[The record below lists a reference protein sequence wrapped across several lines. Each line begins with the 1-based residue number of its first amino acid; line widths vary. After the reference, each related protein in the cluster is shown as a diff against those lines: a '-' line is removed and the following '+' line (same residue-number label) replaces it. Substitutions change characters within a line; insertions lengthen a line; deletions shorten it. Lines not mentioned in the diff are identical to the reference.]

1 MARKSALPQESK
13 ANANQFMR
21 QAAIT
26 LREEE
31 AANAAT
37 LAAGGTVA
45 RPDGLMAL
53 TRKFN
58 PGIRSDPLH
67 QTIAREIE
75 DALRER
81 HWLMVFVPPQHG
93 KSEFISVNAPAMY
106 LGENPDRY
114 WVAASY
120 AESLARKH
128 SRFTR
133 NIVRSVEYEQMY
145 NVTLSMDSASVTE
158 WELAGHRGG
167 YYAVGIGGGLTGR
180 RADVIAID
188 DPVKDREE
196 AESETYRERNWNW
209 WTGVAR
215 TRLQP
220 DGVVILVMTRWHHD
234 DLAGRLLDGM
244 GDDQTMKDRTKW
256 KVVTIPARATSDD
269 DPLGRDIGDVIWPE
283 RFRTGDDRVDLEAA
297 EAYYQSLEADMGP
310 RDWAALA
317 QQTPTL
323 EEEAIFKPSYWQWYD
338 PDDIATE
345 RWGSARFL
353 YTIQFWD
360 TAFKEKSTSDYNAC
374 VTLGVTGDAAYVLDV
389 YNERHEM
396 PGLLDAGE
404 ANYNR
409 WLPTHP
415 AIENKASGP
424 SMQQMLKKRTKKPWQ
439 LWDAKDGGDKVA
451 RAYVIQ
457 PELASGMV
465 YLPREAPWLNDFL
478 TQLGRFPTGAHDDMV
493 DALVG
498 ALHIAKDL
506 WDGRRQWGVVDDG
519 YTSSSP
525 RGAIDEKYVDT
536 DTGRAPTPELVRRRR

>member
-1 MARKSALPQESK
+1 
-13 ANANQFMR
+13 
-21 QAAIT
+21 
-26 LREEE
+26 
-31 AANAAT
+31 
-37 LAAGGTVA
+37 
-45 RPDGLMAL
+45 
-53 TRKFN
+53 
-58 PGIRSDPLH
+58 
-67 QTIAREIE
+67 
-75 DALRER
+75 
-81 HWLMVFVPPQHG
+81 
-93 KSEFISVNAPAMY
+93 
-106 LGENPDRY
+106 
-114 WVAASY
+114 
-120 AESLARKH
+120 
-128 SRFTR
+128 
-133 NIVRSVEYEQMY
+133 
-145 NVTLSMDSASVTE
+145 
-158 WELAGHRGG
+158 
-167 YYAVGIGGGLTGR
+167 
-180 RADVIAID
+180 
-188 DPVKDREE
+188 
-196 AESETYRERNWNW
+196 
-209 WTGVAR
+209 
-215 TRLQP
+215 
-220 DGVVILVMTRWHHD
+220 MTRWHHD

-360 TAFKEKSTSDYNAC
+360 TAFKEKSTSDYN
-374 VTLGVTGDAAYVLDV
+374 
-389 YNERHEM
+389 
-396 PGLLDAGE
+396 
-404 ANYNR
+404 R

-506 WDGRRQWGVVDDG
+506 WDGRRQWGVALPAHSVTAVASTG
-519 YTSSSP
+519 GCFRRSRWPSTAASSP
-525 RGAIDEKYVDT
+525 
-536 DTGRAPTPELVRRRR
+536 PTPHCENTGTAITT